1 MQKRSTSDG
10 FNNIPENV
18 AAVVFSHLGK
28 NPRHRI
34 RLAAVSKV
42 WRDAEKSDLS
52 LPGAPRA
59 LFELGEDLIGKE
71 TKVSFRKA
79 FYWYRKAA
87 DLGDADAMWMIGVC
101 YRSGLGVKKDKTK
114 AFEWWEKASLW
125 CFHRKAICSL
135 AMCYQRGD
143 GVEKNKAMAF
153 ELYLR
158 AAEQGSAEA
167 A

>member
-10 FNNIPENV
+10 FNDIPENV

-87 DLGDADAMWMIGVC
+87 DLGDADAMWMIGVTSAATAWRKIKRW
-101 YRSGLGVKKDKTK
+101 RSNCTSGRRSKVQQRPHRVSGVSTNAASAAWRRTK
-114 AFEWWEKASLW
+114 
-125 CFHRKAICSL
+125 R
-135 AMCYQRGD
+135 R
-143 GVEKNKAMAF
+143 
-153 ELYLR
+153 R
-158 AAEQGSAEA
+158 
-167 A
+167 